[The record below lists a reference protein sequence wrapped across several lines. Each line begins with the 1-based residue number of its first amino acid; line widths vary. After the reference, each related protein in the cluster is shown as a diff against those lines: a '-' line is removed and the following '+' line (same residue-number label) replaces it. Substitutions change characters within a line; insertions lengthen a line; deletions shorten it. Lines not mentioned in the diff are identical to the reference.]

1 MPAIT
6 DTLPPRYRDARP
18 IGRGGMGE
26 IFCATDRELGRE
38 VALKVLAARYAA
50 DQPLRAR
57 FEREALAAAR
67 LSGTPNI
74 VTIFD
79 VTEHNGRPI
88 IVMEYLSGGSLE
100 AQIGGTPCS
109 PPQALRWLEQAA
121 GALDAAHAAG
131 IVHRDVKPANL
142 LLDGRGEL
150 QVADF
155 GVASAAG
162 LDSFTQTGTILGTA
176 GYLSPEQAQGRRATA
191 ATDLYSLAVV
201 AWELLTGRRPFAA
214 ASPTTE
220 ALAHVN
226 APIPSPSA
234 ANPALPRQLDPIFE
248 RAMAKDP
255 GDRYPTAAEFVGDL
269 RRALDDAAGD
279 TWIEPRR
286 PAAATETAATQVA
299 LTSARRSPRWWI
311 PALALLLLAA
321 GAGAA
326 VLAFRDSGHSASGTP
341 VTVVRTVTSPGRTV
355 QETITTVPAT
365 TAPTTTAPSSSDGA
379 SLNNTG
385 FAKMRAGD
393 FAGALPLLDQAVQAL
408 DGTGSLNEAYAKYNL
423 AYTRLALGQCTD
435 VTALLDQAAA
445 IEGDLKP
452 IKDLRKEA
460 GHTCSPPHGQH
471 GQSQGDDQSGGA

>member
-1 MPAIT
+1 MPAIA
-6 DTLPPRYRDARP
+6 DILPSRYRDARP

-50 DQPLRAR
+50 DTPLRAR

-67 LSGTPNI
+67 LSGIPNI

-100 AQIGGTPCS
+100 AQIAGTPCPTS
-109 PPQALRWLEQAA
+109 QALRWLDEAA

-176 GYLSPEQAQGRRATA
+176 GYLSPEQAQGRRTTA
-191 ATDLYSLAVV
+191 ATDRYSLAVV
-201 AWELLTGRRPFAA
+201 AWELLTGKRPFAA

-226 APIPSPSA
+226 APVPSPSA

-248 RAMAKDP
+248 RALAKDP
-255 GDRYPTAAEFVGDL
+255 DARYPTAAEFVGDL

-286 PAAATETAATQVA
+286 PVTAATQVA
-299 LTSARRSPRWWI
+299 SVPAGRSHRWWI
-311 PALALLLLAA
+311 AVLAVLLLAGGVA
-321 GAGAA
+321 AA
-326 VLAFRDSGHSASGTP
+326 VLAFRGSGSTAPTP
-341 VTVVRTVTSPGRTV
+341 PLTIVRTVTRPGRTV
-355 QETITTVPAT
+355 QETVT
-365 TAPTTTAPSSSDGA
+365 TAPPTTSPPTTSPSTAAASSSDGA
-379 SLNNTG
+379 SLNNAG
-385 FAKMRAGD
+385 FARMQARD
-393 FAGALPLLDQAVQAL
+393 FTGALPLLERAVQAL

-423 AYTRLALGQCTD
+423 AYTRVALGQCTD
-435 VTALLDQAAA
+435 VGPLLDQAAA

-452 IKDLRKEA
+452 IEHLRRQA
-460 GHTCSPPHGQH
+460 GHTCARGQ
-471 GQSQGDDQSGGA
+471 GSRSEGNG